1 MLNELKL
8 ALELLADP
16 AKAVVLAGF
25 FRTGQG
31 QYGQGD
37 VFLGI
42 TVPKQRA
49 LAAGYVS
56 MTLPDIARL
65 LSSPVHEHRLTAL
78 IILVSKYEKAAA
90 DAAARDGRRANIVD
104 GRRANIVD
112 GRRANIVDGR
122 RARNAAGEKKRIF
135 DFYLSHTSRVNNWDL
150 ADLSAP
156 NIVGGYLLSRPRGRG
171 VLYRLARSSNL
182 WERRIAILATY
193 AFIRAGQF
201 EDTLKISKMLLGDS
215 HDLIHKAVGWML
227 REVGKRDLAA
237 EEAFL
242 KVHAA
247 DMPRT
252 ALRYAIE
259 RFPEKKRKA
268 YLAVPRKL
276 TR

>member
-8 ALELLADP
+8 ALERLADP

-25 FRTGQG
+25 FRTGEG

-49 LAAGYVS
+49 LAKGYVS
-56 MTLPDIARL
+56 MGLIDIASL
-65 LSSPVHEHRLTAL
+65 LSSPVHEHRLMAL
-78 IILVSKYEKAAA
+78 IILVDKYEKA
-90 DAAARDGRRANIVD
+90 DAG
-104 GRRANIVD
+104 G
-112 GRRANIVDGR
+112 
-122 RARNAAGEKKRIF
+122 KKRIF
-135 DFYLSHTSRVNNWDL
+135 DFYLSRAAGVNNWDL
-150 ADLSAP
+150 VDLSAP
-156 NIVGGYLLSRPRGRG
+156 NIVGGYLLSRPQGRG
-171 VLYRLARSSNL
+171 VLYRLARSRNL
-182 WERRIAILATY
+182 WKRRIAILATY

-201 EDTLKISKMLLGDS
+201 EDTLKIAETLLSDS

-227 REVGKRDLAA
+227 REVGKRDQAV

-242 KVHAA
+242 KAHVA

-268 YLAVPRKL
+268 YLAVPRKPQL
-276 TR
+276 